1 MNLFEQKAISVLPY
15 DGEVIYIP
23 HFFEILEADDL
34 YQQLLHE
41 INWQTE
47 EVFIFGKRLTPNR
60 KMAWYADNG
69 INYTYSK
76 STKNAMAWTACLLQI
91 KNRLAIADTQHYN
104 GCLLNLYHHGGDSMG
119 WHADDEKSIVPNST
133 IASVSLGAERM
144 FHFKHKQTKQLIKI
158 KLEHGSLLLMKG
170 ETQQHWLH
178 ALPKTTKVEAA
189 RINLTFRA
197 MIV

>member
-1 MNLFEQKAISVLPY
+1 MHAEHESGKSTGVR
-15 DGEVIYIP
+15 
-23 HFFEILEADDL
+23 ILRRLRPFKQFVPGDDL
-34 YQQLLHE
+34 PL
-41 INWQTE
+41 
-47 EVFIFGKRLTPNR
+47 G
-60 KMAWYADNG
+60 
-69 INYTYSK
+69 
-76 STKNAMAWTACLLQI
+76 
-91 KNRLAIADTQHYN
+91 
-104 GCLLNLYHHGGDSMG
+104 MG

-133 IASVSLGAERM
+133 IASVSLGAERI

-170 ETQQHWLH
+170 ETQHHWLH